1 MSQISRKSFGDGET
15 ISVHCSKLPFLLFN
29 GQNDAGRHGF
39 VTTRAKK
46 EAPATTTSAL
56 VLHPLFEQMLFVRE
70 FKADRMTGGAEAYT
84 YLGTAN
90 YVKHE
95 GSRPMNI
102 TWQLDRPIPAKFLK
116 KTNKLVVG

>member
-1 MSQISRKSFGDGET
+1 ML
-15 ISVHCSKLPFLLFN
+15 LP
-29 GQNDAGRHGF
+29 
-39 VTTRAKK
+39 VC
-46 EAPATTTSAL
+46 
-56 VLHPLFEQMLFVRE
+56 E
-70 FKADRMTGGAEAYT
+70 FKSDRVTGSAEAYT

>member
-1 MSQISRKSFGDGET
+1 
-15 ISVHCSKLPFLLFN
+15 
-29 GQNDAGRHGF
+29 
-39 VTTRAKK
+39 
-46 EAPATTTSAL
+46 
-56 VLHPLFEQMLFVRE
+56 
-70 FKADRMTGGAEAYT
+70 MTGGAKAYT

>member
-1 MSQISRKSFGDGET
+1 M
-15 ISVHCSKLPFLLFN
+15 
-29 GQNDAGRHGF
+29 
-39 VTTRAKK
+39 
-46 EAPATTTSAL
+46 
-56 VLHPLFEQMLFVRE
+56 RE
-70 FKADRMTGGAEAYT
+70 LKTDRITGGAQAYT

-102 TWQLDRPIPAKFLK
+102 TWNLDQPIPAKYLK